1 MCEFLSERDS
11 MKKVISLALIF
22 ALVLSMLV
30 TNSFALTMTTTDKV
44 YLWPVPQSTFI
55 TSYCGDYGHL
65 GIDITTIYSDTE
77 VVATLDGTVL
87 TARSTDCEHINGY
100 GVDKCNGGCG
110 NYVVIQ
116 HDDGSLSRYYH
127 LKYDTVCVTAGQ
139 RVKAGDKI
147 GIMGSSGNS
156 TGTHLHYE
164 LRDPDI
170 VLINNSPE
178 NIDYVFKAEDLNAK
192 MEYELWQLT
201 AAYNIRSA
209 PSVNAQKVGSA
220 SNHTFVAVTDW
231 VVAEGITWAKVLF
244 TAPSTA
250 DYKDCYIAIDGEKF
264 IKSVSIENGVGK
276 NVGGGSKIPVDSD
289 SDSDSDTSTDK
300 TTDTS
305 TDTATDTEPKPTL
318 VNELWLIDKDT
329 NLRVRSGAGLSFDTV
344 GWLKGSEI
352 VLVKNIVSADGYIW
366 GQIESVNF
374 DKALNGK
381 WCSLNYAKKVGD
393 VNSDSQTD
401 ILDLVRLRGY
411 VTGEIK
417 FDTSQFTS
425 GDINGDVKID
435 VIDLSLMRKF
445 LVNK

>member
-1 MCEFLSERDS
+1 
-11 MKKVISLALIF
+11 MKRIIKSAIIIAVIM
-22 ALVLSMLV
+22 SMLV

-44 YLWPVPQSTFI
+44 YLWPVPQSAFI
-55 TSYCGDYGHL
+55 TSYCGEYGHL

-178 NIDYVFKAEDLNAK
+178 NIDYVFKAENLNAK
-192 MEYELWQLT
+192 MEYELWQIT
-201 AAYNIRSA
+201 SGYNIRSA
-209 PSVNAQKVGSA
+209 PSVSAQKVGSV
-220 SNHTFVAVTDW
+220 SNHTFIAVTDW
-231 VVAEGITWAKVLF
+231 VLAEGRAWAKILF
-244 TAPSTA
+244 AFPASD
-250 DYKDCYIAIDGEKF
+250 DYKDCYIALDGEKF
-264 IKSVSIENGVGK
+264 IKNVSIENGVGK
-276 NVGGGSKIPVDSD
+276 NVGGGSKIPI
-289 SDSDSDTSTDK
+289 DSDSDTDTSSDTNND
-300 TTDTS
+300 TATDTS
-305 TDTATDTEPKPTL
+305 TDTSTDTQPEPNA

-344 GWLKGSEI
+344 GWLKGGEI
-352 VLVKNIVSADGYIW
+352 VFVKNIASADGYIW

-381 WCSLNYAKKVGD
+381 WCALNYAIKVGD
-393 VNSDSQTD
+393 VNSDSQID

-411 VTGEIK
+411 VTGEIT
-417 FDTSQFTS
+417 FDTSQFRL
-425 GDINGDVKID
+425 GDINGDEKID